1 MRCAIYGRFST
12 EKQDFQSIADQY
24 RVCEQYTQR
33 QGWEIVARYA
43 DEGISGAAIGN
54 RPEFNAMMADAM
66 QHKFDVLLVM
76 ELSRLSRSAGDLN
89 KTIDRLTFRGV
100 RVIGVSNGYD
110 TARKGHKLQAGVE
123 GVMGEAFRDMVRDKT
138 YTALSGRAE
147 RGLFA
152 GGISYG
158 YRTIEAPGG
167 RQLEINQD
175 QAAIVR
181 GIFEQYVAGASCQR
195 IASELNHRHAP
206 SPRGS
211 SWCVSAIYGS
221 PAKGTGILNNEL
233 YAGRYI
239 WNRSQWIKDPDTG
252 VRTRIDRART
262 DWCIMD
268 RPDLRIVPDELWQ
281 AVRRRMDT
289 PQHAGGSRGAGRP
302 ARTLFGGL
310 LRCGICGG
318 AVVAINASMY
328 GCAARKDRG
337 ESVCQGV
344 YVSRKVAELRI
355 LSSLRDDLLSPD
367 ALAGVQRELARLVR
381 ERGACEAQERQAAQA
396 RLSVLNREIDNL
408 VSAVAVAG
416 MSAALRERLADAE
429 AERTRLTIQPRNID
443 KAPCKVANAIA
454 RYRAMMADLSGALKS
469 KPERSREVLREVMGE
484 IRLIPKEAEV
494 WAEFQS
500 PAERMLMIS
509 GESLIMVAG
518 VGFEPTTFGL

>member
-12 EKQDFQSIADQY
+12 EKQDLQSIADQY

-89 KTIDRLTFRGV
+89 KAIDRLTFRGV

-110 TARKGHKLQAGVE
+110 STRKGHKLQAGVE
-123 GVMGEAFRDMVRDKT
+123 GVMGEAFRELVRDKT
-138 YTALSGRAE
+138 YAALSGRAE

-167 RQLEINQD
+167 RQLEIDQD

-181 GIFEQYVAGASCQR
+181 GIFEQYAAGNSCQR

-221 PAKGTGILNNEL
+221 PTKGTGILNNEL

-239 WNRSQWIKDPDTG
+239 WNRSQWVKDPDTG

-268 RPDLRIVPDELWQ
+268 RPDLRIVPDVLWQ
-281 AVRRRMDT
+281 AARRRMDT

-337 ESVCQGV
+337 ESVCHGV
-344 YVSRKVAELRI
+344 YVSRRDAELRL
-355 LSSLRDDLLSPD
+355 LSALRDDLTSPD
-367 ALAGVQRELARLVR
+367 TMAAVQRELSRLVR
-381 ERGACEAQERQAAQA
+381 ERDAEASQQRQATQA
-396 RLSVLNREIDNL
+396 RLSALSREIDNL
-408 VSAVAVAG
+408 VNAVAVAG
-416 MSAALRERLADAE
+416 MSMALRERLSAAE
-429 AERTRLTIQPRNID
+429 AERARLTIQPRNIE
-443 KAPCKVANAIA
+443 KVPAKIANMTE
-454 RYRAMMADLSGALKS
+454 RYKTLIADLSGALKS
-469 KPERSREVLREVMGE
+469 KPERAREALREALGE
-484 IRLIPKEAEV
+484 IRLIPKDSEV